1 MVWIFG
7 KWKGGCRGK
16 AHKKEGEGCVWGGGG
31 VGWLTKIRKLR
42 LQTQKADPNTA
53 R

>member
-16 AHKKEGEGCVWGGGG
+16 AHKKEGEGCVCGGGSG
-31 VGWLTKIRKLR
+31 VVNKDKETKTSDTEGR
-42 LQTQKADPNTA
+42 P
-53 R
+53 

>member
-16 AHKKEGEGCVWGGGG
+16 AHKKEGEVCGGEWEG
-31 VGWLTKIRKLR
+31 GWLTKKRKLR

>member
-7 KWKGGCRGK
+7 KWEGRGRGE
-16 AHKKEGEGCVWGGGG
+16 AHKKEGE
-31 VGWLTKIRKLR
+31 VGWGVLTKIRKLR
-42 LQTQKADPNTA
+42 LQTQKADPNTD

>member
-7 KWKGGCRGK
+7 KWEGGCRGE
-16 AHKKEGEGCVWGGGG
+16 AHKKEGEVCVWGAGGR
-31 VGWLTKIRKLR
+31 WLTKIRKLR